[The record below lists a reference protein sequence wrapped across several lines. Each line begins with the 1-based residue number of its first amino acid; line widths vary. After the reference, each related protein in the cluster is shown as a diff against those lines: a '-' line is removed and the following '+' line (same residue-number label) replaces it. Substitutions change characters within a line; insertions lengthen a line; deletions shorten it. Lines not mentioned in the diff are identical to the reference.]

1 MRDIYWK
8 DIQHVDGSVAG
19 LMLNVSSPPD
29 IRPSIQIISGNN
41 GRIKLVNGDNTLLWA
56 TPALGYEGIW
66 VINPQR
72 QTNTELP
79 VIPPI
84 TSEDIQFR
92 IHLAEEEKLKSWCR
106 FFADRAAQ
114 SDSTFLY
121 SGHWLLTALYPHP
134 TEQYRAR
141 DRLHHNPID
150 QWIFKDRGPTDS
162 HFPRWAI
169 YGAGLLDTF
178 SHRAVQWVDWW
189 DWNGG
194 VIALHQVDEYSGRLK
209 WWRKKAREGTL
220 PPVFVWYLRC
230 FDAYLIM
237 DGHYRLRAAMLEHI
251 AAEFIVISSV
261 NELHYAMDQER
272 QKQIVDSLFSPRPK
286 HKSIPVEHLNQVV
299 MAAFDDRP
307 TLMPVTK
314 SRAILA
320 DESVWIN
327 EVTQYLAESG
337 QDDDIQAIIER
348 RG

>member
-8 DIQHVDGSVAG
+8 DIQHTNGSLAG
-19 LMLNVSSPPD
+19 LMLNASSLTD
-29 IRPSIQIISGNN
+29 IKPSIQIISGNN
-41 GRIKLVNGDNTLLWA
+41 GRIKLVNADSTLLWA
-56 TPALGYEGIW
+56 TPAQGYEGIW
-66 VINPQR
+66 IINPRHQAD
-72 QTNTELP
+72 THLP

-84 TSEDIQFR
+84 TSEDIQRR
-92 IHLAEEEKLKSWCR
+92 IDLTEDEKLKSWCR
-106 FFADRAAQ
+106 YFAGQVAQ
-114 SDSTFLY
+114 SDATFLY
-121 SGHWLLTALYPHP
+121 SGHWLLTGLCLHP
-134 TEQYRAR
+134 TEQYRSR
-141 DRLHHNPID
+141 NRLHHNQID
-150 QWIFKDRGPTDS
+150 RWIFKDRGPTDS

-178 SHRAVQWVDWW
+178 SHQIVQWIDWW

-251 AAEFIVISSV
+251 APEFIVISSV

-272 QKQIVDSLFSPRPK
+272 QKQIVDSLFSRRPN
-286 HKSIPVEHLNQVV
+286 HKSISVEHLNQVV

-307 TLMPVTK
+307 VLMPVTK

-327 EVTQYLAESG
+327 EVTQYLADSG
-337 QDDDIQAIIER
+337 LNDDIEAIIQR